1 MICLSKAKFLYG
13 TRGVNLDVLA
23 RGPLWECDIDYK
35 CGTGHGIG
43 FLLNVHEGPNSFY
56 WKINDGKVNNPI
68 IEEGM
73 ITTNE
78 PGIYVDGSYGI
89 RIENEIVAKKGIKN
103 EYGQFMC
110 FETITYAP
118 IDIDGID
125 IKYMNKD
132 EITYLNKYH
141 KLVYEKISPYLSEEE
156 KSWLKEYNREI

>member
-1 MICLSKAKFLYG
+1 
-13 TRGVNLDVLA
+13 
-23 RGPLWECDIDYK
+23 
-35 CGTGHGIG
+35 
-43 FLLNVHEGPNSFY
+43 
-56 WKINDGKVNNPI
+56 
-68 IEEGM
+68 
-73 ITTNE
+73 
-78 PGIYVDGSYGI
+78 
-89 RIENEIVAKKGIKN
+89 
-103 EYGQFMC
+103 MC